1 MDILERR
8 GYYRVM
14 VFIQFPPGLRE
25 RVGLAG
31 MQLMIFLVSA
41 WIQKVLDRALYS
53 AAWLVAGPRGWQA
66 RSAFQALLSGTHLS
80 RAGADWAQ
88 TLGPNHRLA
97 DEFVSSHPA
106 GLFCYWPTDD
116 CFKTSLVM
124 TMRYRSGWDWSR
136 YLEDWSYFNLGIGY
150 VAHFPIHIK
159 FYTCKVLKYLD
170 FLLGYSLAAPP
181 S

>member
-8 GYYRVM
+8 GCYRVM

-25 RVGLAG
+25 QVGLAG

-97 DEFVSSHPA
+97 DELVSSHPA
-106 GLFCYWPTDD
+106 GLFCYWPTVSKLAWLWLCSIGMVEMGQDIW
-116 CFKTSLVM
+116 KTGVILIWGEDTWHIFLFISNFTLVKCL
-124 TMRYRSGWDWSR
+124 SIWI
-136 YLEDWSYFNLGIGY
+136 SY
-150 VAHFPIHIK
+150 
-159 FYTCKVLKYLD
+159 
-170 FLLGYSLAAPP
+170 
-181 S
+181 